1 MIYDKEIDKVCAFCQ
16 MGQELTEDLILCR
29 RYGPVTPEY
38 SCRKFRYDP
47 MLRKPILRELPKPR
61 VKAEDFKL

>member
-1 MIYDKEIDKVCAFCQ
+1 MIYDKEIDRICAFCQ
-16 MGQELTEDLILCR
+16 QGEELTEDLILCR
-29 RYGPVTPEY
+29 RCGPVTPEY

-47 MLRKPILRELPKPR
+47 MLRKPVLRELPTPR